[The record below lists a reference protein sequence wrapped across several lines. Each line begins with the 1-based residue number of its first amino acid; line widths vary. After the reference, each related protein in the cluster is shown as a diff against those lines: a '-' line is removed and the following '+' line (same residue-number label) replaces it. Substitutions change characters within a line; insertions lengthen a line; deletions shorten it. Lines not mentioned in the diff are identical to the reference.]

1 MMKRGLLTLFV
12 VAVTAAA
19 LVGCGRPGS
28 KQAEGK
34 NEQPAIPVA
43 LGPVTVGSMAETVPV
58 TGTLKADRE
67 AAIGPQ
73 ISGQVRRV
81 TVREGDVVAQGQV
94 LVTLDE
100 TDVTNQVRQASA
112 ALETARAGAG
122 TSRAQ
127 WQAAV
132 RRLQVLVEGA
142 RAEERAIARS
152 RLEQAEAG
160 LRQAEASLQRAK
172 KLFEA
177 GAVSEEAMESAQTA
191 YDTARTNRDTAAQSL
206 QLIEKGARPEEIEAA
221 RSDVEAAR
229 KMVESAQANVGAAD
243 AALARARELLSYT
256 VIKAPIG
263 GVVYERQIE
272 PGEIASPGGDPLL
285 RIADLN
291 SVYFEATVPGR
302 LAPRVQAGQS
312 VRVSFRGNGEQVS
325 EGSVLMLVPV
335 ASPASRDFLARIR
348 VTRVQ
353 GISRPGLYAE
363 GQIVVTQRE
372 RVPIIPKD
380 AVIERE
386 GRPVVFVVVSDTA
399 RARAIKVGLTD
410 AARAEVVS
418 GLRPGEQVVIEG
430 ASMLSDGNKVM
441 VQQATGE

>member
-1 MMKRGLLTLFV
+1 MKRGLLTLFV
-12 VAVTAAA
+12 VAVTGVG
-19 LVGCGRPGS
+19 LVGCGRSGS
-28 KQAEGK
+28 KQAQDK

-43 LGPVTVGSMAETVPV
+43 LGAVAVGSMAETVPV
-58 TGTLKADRE
+58 IGTLKTDRE
-67 AAIGPQ
+67 AAIKPQ
-73 ISGQVRRV
+73 ISGQVTRV
-81 TVREGDVVAQGQV
+81 TVREGDVVAPGQV
-94 LVTLDE
+94 LVTLDQ
-100 TDVTNQVRQASA
+100 TDPGNQVRQAGA

-152 RLEQAEAG
+152 KLEQAEAA

-177 GAVSEEAMESAQTA
+177 GAVSKEAMESAQTA
-191 YDTARTNRDTAAQSL
+191 YDTARTNRDAAAQSL
-206 QLIEKGARPEEIEAA
+206 QLTEKGARPEEIEAA

-229 KMVESAQANVGAAD
+229 KMVESAQANVSAGEAS
-243 AALARARELLSYT
+243 LARARELLSYT

-272 PGEIASPGGDPLL
+272 PGEIASPGGDPLM

-312 VRVSFRGNGEQVS
+312 VRVSFRGNGEEVS

-348 VTRVQ
+348 VTGVQ

-363 GQIVVTQRE
+363 GQIVVTQRA

-399 RARAIKVGLTD
+399 RERAIKVGLTD
-410 AARAEVVS
+410 AARAEVVA

-430 ASMLSDGNKVM
+430 ASMLNDGDKVV
-441 VQQATGE
+441 VQQGTGE